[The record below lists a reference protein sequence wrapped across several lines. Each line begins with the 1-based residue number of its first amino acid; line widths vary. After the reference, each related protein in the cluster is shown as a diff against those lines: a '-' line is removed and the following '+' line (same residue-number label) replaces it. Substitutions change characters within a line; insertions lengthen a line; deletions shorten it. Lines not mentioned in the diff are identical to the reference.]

1 MQRWSRLKTQGQEAA
16 APVAMPN
23 QQALPALDSLT
34 PDSDFS
40 AFLQPDVDTAAR
52 QSALKK
58 LFISDHYR
66 SMDMLDVYVDDYSKP
81 ELLPTDMLSRL
92 EHAANLLNTE
102 KAPDQD
108 QQQALQIEGAALKPE
123 QLQPVQ
129 SADEASSSVS
139 GDDVPQLDRN
149 VHNDT

>member
-16 APVAMPN
+16 APVAVPK

-40 AFLQPDVDTAAR
+40 AFLQPDVDAAAR

-81 ELLPTDMLSRL
+81 ELLPADMLSRL
-92 EHAANLLNTE
+92 EHAAKLLNTE
-102 KAPDQD
+102 KASDQD
-108 QQQALQIEGAALKPE
+108 QQPALPAAALEPQ
-123 QLQPVQ
+123 QLQPLQ
-129 SADEASSSVS
+129 PADEATSSVS
-139 GDDVPQLDRN
+139 GEDVPQLDRN